1 MADNY
6 KFVITGTDKTRAM
19 FKSLK
24 ANMGNLRGA
33 LNSTQ
38 VKVAGLAGVAGLGAL
53 VKSSLNTQ
61 DALAKTADRLGLTT
75 RELAAYQHQANLT
88 GSSNEGMNKA
98 LELMNRNLGDAER
111 GTGEAKD
118 ALAELGLTAAQ
129 LNQMPTAARFE
140 LLVDR
145 IGQVGDRTKQA
156 SLAADLF
163 GRSGTDLINMI
174 DAGAAGLAQ
183 AKTEVDAYGVALSR
197 VDAAKLE
204 AANDAMFRVG
214 QIGQGLG
221 NQLTVHLAPVI
232 EEIATQF
239 AHAAQQGGG
248 MGAVVEKAFKK
259 GVSVVGV
266 FADGIHGIKVLFQ
279 GLLTLSQGLFAALTT
294 GFATVVESVMALS
307 NSLVDGLFW
316 PIRKGYELLAPYS
329 ERAAAALDATN
340 GIIEGI
346 KFKAPQ
352 GLRDFAAAQRE
363 AFAESKEQLHALLM
377 TELPSDVLKG
387 KVAQILAGAEVRAQ
401 EIAAKAQQ
409 NAGLARAAND
419 EGEGNG
425 VGADGLS
432 DQEREQLAAKL
443 ETLKLSWLTELEQLQ
458 VKQDQEV
465 AILDAAFADKLIKHD
480 EYERSLT
487 ALEGKHAKER
497 EKFEDKSSKNRV
509 ASVFGAFQQM
519 LGVSDASS
527 KKLFKIQKGLALAK
541 AVATLPGAVIESF
554 NNSGGY
560 PWGIPA
566 AAAMAATG
574 AAQIAQIKSAN
585 FSGGGAGGVPSI
597 GGGTATAAAPAGGA
611 NLAGINQFAGN
622 SAAAPGSQVNITIA
636 GDLVGDN
643 AQTIADKL
651 TTLIAEQDLVI
662 IPNGSRQ
669 AQELAG

>member
-6 KFVITGTDKTRAM
+6 KFVISGTDKTRAM
-19 FKSLK
+19 FKGLK
-24 ANMGNLRGA
+24 ANLGAVRGA

-38 VKVAGLAGVAGLGAL
+38 LKVAGLAGVAGLGAL
-53 VKSSLNTQ
+53 VKSSLTTQ

-88 GSSNEGMNKA
+88 GSSNEGINKA
-98 LELMNRNLGDAER
+98 LELMNRNLGDAAR

-118 ALAELGLTAAQ
+118 AFADLGLDLAA
-129 LNQMPTAARFE
+129 LNAMPTAARFE
-140 LLVDR
+140 TLTTALGGVS
-145 IGQVGDRTKQA
+145 DRTLQA
-156 SLAADLF
+156 SYAADIF
-163 GRSGTDLINMI
+163 GRSGTDLINLI
-174 DAGAAGLAQ
+174 DQGAAGLAQ
-183 AKTEVDAYGVALSR
+183 AKTEVDDYGVALSR

-214 QIGQGLG
+214 QIAQGAG

-232 EEIATQF
+232 EEMAVQF
-239 AHAAQQGGG
+239 AEAAKQGGG
-248 MGAVVEKAFKK
+248 MGAMVEKVFRG
-259 GVSVVGV
+259 GVKVAGV
-266 FADGIHGIKVLFQ
+266 FADGIHGLKVIFQ
-279 GLLTLSQGLFAALTT
+279 GLEVVARGFGAAMLGAFNVITSGAVNFA
-294 GFATVVESVMALS
+294 
-307 NSLVDGLFW
+307 NNIKNLV
-316 PIRKGYELLAPYS
+316 LAPLRLVLQGAS
-329 ERAAAALDATN
+329 VFSDKAAAALDSLNASTAD
-340 GIIEGI
+340 
-346 KFKAPQ
+346 FKPP
-352 GLRDFAAAQRE
+352 AALGE
-363 AFAESKEQLHALLM
+363 AFDTMVAGLARSREELHGLLM
-377 TELPSDVLKG
+377 TELPSQVLRG
-387 KVAQILAGAEVRAQ
+387 KVDAIMAGAEARAQ

-409 NAGLARAAND
+409 SAGLPGSAAND
-419 EGEGNG
+419 EGNG
-425 VGADGLS
+425 VGADGLK
-432 DQEREQLAAKL
+432 DREREQLAAKL
-443 ETLKLSWLTELEQLQ
+443 ETLKFSWLTELEQLQ
-458 VKQDQEV
+458 VKQDQEM

-585 FSGGGAGGVPSI
+585 FSGGGGGGAVPGI
-597 GGGTATAAAPAGGA
+597 GGGAATAAPPSQGA
-611 NLAGINQFAGN
+611 SLAGINQFARN
-622 SAAAPGSQVNITIA
+622 DAVQPGTVVNLNIS
-636 GDLVGDN
+636 GDLIGDN
-643 AQTIADKL
+643 AQTIAGQI

>member
-6 KFVITGTDKTRAM
+6 KFVITGSDKTRAM

-24 ANMGNLRGA
+24 ANLGAVRGA

-118 ALAELGLTAAQ
+118 ALADLGLTAAQ

-145 IGQVGDRTKQA
+145 LGQVSDRTKQA

-183 AKTEVDAYGVALSR
+183 AKTEVDAYGVALTR

-221 NQLTVHLAPVI
+221 NQLTVHLAPII
-232 EEIATQF
+232 EEVATQF

-266 FADGIHGIKVLFQ
+266 FADGIHGVKILFQ
-279 GLLTLSQGLFAALTT
+279 GLLTLGQGLLAALTT
-294 GFATVVESVMALS
+294 GFAAVVENVMALS
-307 NSLVDGLFW
+307 NGIVDGLFW
-316 PIRKGYELLAPYS
+316 PIRKVMELLAPFS
-329 ERAAAALDATN
+329 DTVAQSLADVNTLVD
-340 GIIEGI
+340 GL

-352 GLRDFAAAQRE
+352 GMRDFAEAQRQ

-387 KVAQILAGAEVRAQ
+387 KVDQILAAADVRAQ

-419 EGEGNG
+419 EGGGN
-425 VGADGLS
+425 GADGLS

-458 VKQDQEV
+458 VKQDQEM
-465 AILDAAFADKLIKHD
+465 ALLDEAHAEKLIKHD

-487 ALEGKHAKER
+487 ALEAKHAKER

-541 AVATLPGAVIESF
+541 AVATLPSAVIESF

-597 GGGTATAAAPAGGA
+597 GGGTATAAAPSGGA

-662 IPNGSRQ
+662 IPSGSRQ
-669 AQELAG
+669 AQELTG